1 MLTKAQVLSLFL
13 PVLLLVSAQPGEAQ
27 PTGVRG
33 VRGGGSTRVTGSMPG
48 RSAAPSRSYSAP
60 TRSYSAPSRSYSQ
73 PRSTPRASAPT
84 RSYSRPSNGSSRS
97 NYRAPL
103 TRQTVPQPTRSNGAA
118 YTPGSSGRGVT
129 SYTRD
134 GGRRVNG
141 YSPGVTSYTRNGG
154 RQVSPPSQNR
164 TSTVV
169 SGSAPGSYPGRIRP
183 TAARVYTPNGSG
195 VRGYAPGGSLGATN
209 STVRLPN
216 GTTATRVMGVSPMRG
231 NNGYRPPV
239 VQPVNNGPVYVNNNY
254 YVNRAP
260 RYNNNCYDP
269 YFYSNYNYR
278 RANRF
283 YAPCYSPFL
292 SLGFFVARPYTY
304 YDYARIDYA
313 QPFVYGEE
321 SDYRSAPVMDNQV
334 ASTQPV
340 APVSLEQ
347 EMLAQISTYVESN
360 SKDGRFQIVDPAFGN
375 QVWSLDLTQA
385 PAVYSLDANHYSV
398 VTGFEGTLGEN
409 TIPSSVG
416 LEFFVAR
423 EDGRWTVKD
432 SWIVSANGIPRA
444 KKFQSPTYPQVQ
456 TWQTGEKCPFS
467 GLPMIPLDQGGTSRG

>member
-13 PVLLLVSAQPGEAQ
+13 PALLLFAAQPGEAQ

-33 VRGGGSTRVTGSMPG
+33 VRGGGSVRVNGSMPG

-60 TRSYSAPSRSYSQ
+60 RRSYSAPTRSYSQ
-73 PRSTPRASAPT
+73 PRPTPRASAPT
-84 RSYSRPSNGSSRS
+84 RSYSRPSNGSS
-97 NYRAPL
+97 YRAPL
-103 TRQTVPQPTRSNGAA
+103 TRQSVPTPSRSNGSA
-118 YTPGSSGRGVT
+118 YTPGSNGRGVT
-129 SYTRD
+129 SYSRN

-141 YSPGVTSYTRNGG
+141 TLPGVTSYSRNRG
-154 RQVSPPSQNR
+154 RQVVGPTQNGS
-164 TSTVV
+164 STVV
-169 SGSAPGSYPGRIRP
+169 SGSTPGGYPGRIRP
-183 TAARVYTPNGSG
+183 TAARVYTPGSNG
-195 VRGYAPGGSLGATN
+195 VRGYAPGNSLGASN
-209 STVRLPN
+209 PVIRHPD
-216 GTTATRVMGVSPMRG
+216 GTTSTRVMGVSPMRPG
-231 NNGYRPPV
+231 GYRQPAV
-239 VQPVNNGPVYVNNNY
+239 RPVNNGPVYVNNNY

-321 SDYRSAPVMDNQV
+321 SDYRSAPVMDDSQV

-347 EMLAQISTYVESN
+347 EMLSQISTYVESN
-360 SKDGRFQIVDPAFGN
+360 SKDGRFQIADPAFGN

-456 TWQTGEKCPFS
+456 TWQTGETCPFS